1 MDRRQDH
8 GRPGFSPQSESAAA
22 MKLALFLY
30 AVSAFAVAVHVGT
43 MALVGMRLG
52 VPVQEITLFYGTAW
66 LRFRYRGVEYRV
78 GWIPFGGVVRFQ
90 SRRARSVDPE
100 KVLFAA
106 DMDPPGVNDLHP
118 LERAFIAASGC
129 LALIVLSA
137 SCLGPLA
144 AVRSFGRGFAQLIP
158 FAPWTPAWV
167 PSGRDLVGRFLAL
180 LRSGPFRVALGVLAA
195 KLTALNLLPLPPFNG
210 GVIVLTLLGWKKGP
224 PAKVED
230 FANQLGMWIAL
241 FLLGYWI
248 FMTLGAR

>member
-1 MDRRQDH
+1 
-8 GRPGFSPQSESAAA
+8 
-22 MKLALFLY
+22 MKLALLLY
-30 AVSAFAVAVHVGT
+30 AVSAFAVSVHVGT

-52 VPVQEITLFYGTAW
+52 VPVQEVTLFYGNAW
-66 LRFRYRGVEYRV
+66 LRFRHRGVDYRI
-78 GWIPFGGVVRFQ
+78 GWIPLGGVVRFQ
-90 SRRARSVDPE
+90 SHRAGSVDPE

-106 DMDPPGVNDLHP
+106 DLDPPGLNDLHP

-129 LALIVLSA
+129 LTLIALSVL
-137 SCLGPLA
+137 CLGPLA
-144 AVRSFGRGFAQLIP
+144 GVRSVGRGFVQLIP

-167 PSGRDLVGRFLAL
+167 PSGKDLVSRFLAL

-195 KLTALNLLPLPPFNG
+195 KVAALNLLPLPPFNG

-241 FLLGYWI
+241 ILLGYWI
-248 FMTLGAR
+248 LMILGAR